1 MCVYER
7 QREREHVNQSDLKE
21 PVALDDMGY
30 RDGFVVLKQMFTGVG
45 GMKG

>member
-30 RDGFVVLKQMFTGVG
+30 KDGFVVLKQMFTGVG
-45 GMKG
+45 SMKG